1 MLLITG
7 VLTLI
12 FAILAA
18 MNMATKYTDLSFVK
32 FIASKHKIFG
42 MLTTLSALVHMVIA
56 ITGSN
61 LRITGLLALVS
72 IILTG
77 VFGMLFSV
85 KKEKWMYQ
93 AHRIMGPLSFL
104 MILIHVIFNSTI

>member
-7 VLTLI
+7 GLTFL

-18 MNMATKYTDLSFVK
+18 MNMATRYTNLSFVK

-42 MLTTLSALVHMVIA
+42 MLTTLSAFVHMVVA
-56 ITGSN
+56 ISQSN
-61 LRITGLLALVS
+61 LRITGLLALVA

-77 VFGMLFSV
+77 MFGMLFSV
-85 KKEKWMYQ
+85 KKGKWMYQ

-104 MILIHVIFNSTI
+104 LILIHVIFNTSI

>member
-42 MLTTLSALVHMVIA
+42 MLTTLSALVHMVFA

-61 LRITGLLALVS
+61 LRITGLLALLS

-77 VFGMLFSV
+77 LFGMLFSV

-93 AHRIMGPLSFL
+93 VHRIMGSLSFL
-104 MILIHVIFNSTI
+104 MFLIHVIFNTSF